1 MHLAVEAELIGII
14 KFLLENKDID
24 INITDEILRYYNQI
38 KFKNLFKMIFIIII
52 FKGSQLIPQQMI
64 K

>member
-14 KFLLENKDID
+14 KVLLENKDID
-24 INITDEILRYYNQI
+24 INIKDEILKYYNQI